1 MMSPRSRRRSVARV
15 VLFALTTFGLATS
28 SLAGEEKKKKEE
40 KKPDAAVDAFFDAAP
55 TQKPSTMDALQ
66 KAADD
71 VAYKEK
77 KGLAPKAS
85 TVEDEAKIQFF
96 SVFAAEKI
104 VIDKKLGCQP
114 AGRDKK
120 KLTFFT
126 FDEVP
131 AEGVPFSACVTMQS
145 RAGRAMAMSVA
156 IVDPRNARVV
166 KAEDVVDFAGRTQRL
181 DHVLDFPAP
190 IFKIAGPYQ
199 YLVEMDGKEV
209 VRLPLFDVKVA
220 QASE

>member
-1 MMSPRSRRRSVARV
+1 MISTRTA
-15 VLFALTTFGLATS
+15 LAALAALALTAS
-28 SLAGEEKKKKEE
+28 AHAGEEKKGDKK
-40 KKPDAAVDAFFDAAP
+40 KDSAVDAFFDDAP
-55 TQKPSTMDALQ
+55 AKKPNSLEALQ

-71 VAYKEK
+71 VAHKETK
-77 KGLAPKAS
+77 SLAPKAA

-96 SVFAAEKI
+96 TVFAAEKI
-104 VIDKKLGCQP
+104 VIDKKTGCQP

-131 AEGVPFSACVTMQS
+131 SEGVPFSVCVTMQS

-190 IFKIAGPYQ
+190 VFKVAGPYQ

-209 VRLPLFDVKVA
+209 ARLPLFDVKVEA
-220 QASE
+220 TPTE